1 MMTRFKL
8 FYFVFLLIVS
18 CRTGTQIETPK
29 VNEIKRQQNALITE
43 LSSTKC
49 GACGEFGRE
58 SFDLA
63 LKDDENIIG
72 LNIHV
77 GRSELLVPD
86 LYSKYESF
94 YSVSATPT
102 FVVNNEKVNIT
113 NNIKTNG
120 ATLKNKAKQVFNKEA
135 LANTKIEIVSI
146 NNNYI
151 TVRTSTAFFESIEPN
166 SEYVLNVVLTEN
178 SIGVNQ
184 DNHNSNPNPYVVLSH
199 VLRANF
205 TEVSGLSLL
214 NPTKDKIIENEFV
227 QAIKPEWKVKD
238 LNVLAIIYKRLLNP
252 KWTEGS
258 QNIEKYVYEFVN
270 VDRI

>member
-1 MMTRFKL
+1 MKFKL
-8 FYFVFLLIVS
+8 FYFVFLLLVS
-18 CRTGTQIETPK
+18 CRTGTQLEILK

-63 LKDDENIIG
+63 LKDEENIIG

-77 GRSELLVPD
+77 GRSELLVTD

-94 YSVSATPT
+94 YAITGTPT
-102 FVVNNEKVNIT
+102 FAVNNEKVNIS
-113 NNIKTNG
+113 NNIEANG
-120 ATLKNKAKQVFNKEA
+120 ATLKNKAKQVLNKGA
-135 LANTKIEIVSI
+135 LANTNIEIVSI
-146 NNNYI
+146 NNNYM
-151 TVRTSTAFFESIEPN
+151 TVKTSTAFFETIEPK

-184 DNHNSNPNPYVVLSH
+184 DNHNTNPNPYVVLSH
-199 VLRANF
+199 VLRANL
-205 TEVSGLSLL
+205 TEVSGLPLQ
-214 NPTKDKIIENEFV
+214 NPAKDKIIENEFV

-238 LNVLAIIYKRLLNP
+238 LNVLAIIYKRVINP

-258 QNIEKYVYEFVN
+258 QNIEKYLYEFVN
-270 VDRI
+270 VDRV